1 VNQQYR
7 RVRVFAPASVG
18 NVGPGF
24 DTLGMAITGPGDT
37 VEAEWCDEP
46 GIHIADITGD
56 GGRLPRKAADN
67 TCGIAAAE
75 VLKLAGEETAGVS
88 LILHKGVPGT
98 GLGSSAASAVAGA
111 WAVNALLG
119 ERFAKEEL
127 LPACVAGEQHVSG
140 GVFLDN
146 LAAALYG
153 GVVACHTTMNRAWR
167 VGTLEDLQVVVVTPQ
182 TQGLTRDSR
191 GRLSDGVPL
200 KGFVHNMAAACAMVA
215 AVARGDAA
223 TFGRAIDDRVVEP
236 QRAGLIR
243 GFAKVKDAALEAG
256 ALGCSIS
263 GAGASVF
270 AVTDD
275 AGRTEAIAHAMAG
288 AFARAGASATVTL
301 ARIDADGARTLPDGA
316 RIPE

>member
-1 VNQQYR
+1 VTD
-7 RVRVFAPASVG
+7 RVKVFVPASVG

-24 DTLGMAITGPGDT
+24 DVVGMAITGPGDT
-37 VEAEWCDEP
+37 VEAEWTDEP
-46 GIHIADITGD
+46 GVHIVDITGD
-56 GGRLPRKAADN
+56 RGRLPREARKN
-67 TCGIAAAE
+67 TCGIAAAH
-75 VLKLAGEETAGVS
+75 LLRLSEEERGVR

-111 WAVNALLG
+111 WAVNVLLG
-119 ERFAKEEL
+119 ERYSKEEV
-127 LPACVAGEQHVSG
+127 LPSCIEGEKYVSG

-153 GVVACHTTMNRAWR
+153 GVVTCHTAMEMAWK
-167 VGTLEDLQVVVVTPQ
+167 VGVLEQLEVVVVTPA
-182 TQGLTRDSR
+182 TQVLTRDSR
-191 GRLSDGVPL
+191 GKLTNNVPL
-200 KGFVHNMAAACAMVA
+200 AGFVHNMAAACAMVA

-243 GFAKVKDAALEAG
+243 GFKRVKSAALDAG

-275 AGRTEAIAHAMAG
+275 SKLTESIGQAMAA
-288 AFARAGASATVTL
+288 AFARDGVDTTVTL
-301 ARIDADGARTLPDGA
+301 ARIDPDGARTLSP
-316 RIPE
+316 